1 MPPAYEAV
9 TRQSVTAVTEA
20 ADILSL
26 RLRRGAGTAG
36 ELEEDLAYRNLRDRW
51 SKAPSV

>member
-20 ADILSL
+20 AD
-26 RLRRGAGTAG
+26 
-36 ELEEDLAYRNLRDRW
+36 NLRIEAVVWDWRD
-51 SKAPSV
+51 AG